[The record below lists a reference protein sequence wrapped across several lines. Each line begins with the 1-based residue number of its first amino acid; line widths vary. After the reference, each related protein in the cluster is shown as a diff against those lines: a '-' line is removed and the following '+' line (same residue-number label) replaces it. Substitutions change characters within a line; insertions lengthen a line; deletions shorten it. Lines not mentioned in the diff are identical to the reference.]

1 MEADLETG
9 VPLEI
14 VEVEEVQPESVEV
27 VELSFEQRVDR
38 LVEMQLEDP
47 TVTARMLAE
56 MYIFV
61 NEFERAQ
68 RTMMEGGGP
77 MAMLKMLMK
86 GGG

>member
-1 MEADLETG
+1 MSETELE
-9 VPLEI
+9 P
-14 VEVEEVQPESVEV
+14 VEVEEVQPEAVEV
-27 VELSFEQRVDR
+27 VELSFEERVER
-38 LVEMQLEDP
+38 LVQMQLEDP

-68 RTMMEGGGP
+68 RTMMESGGP
-77 MAMLKMLMK
+77 MAILKMMMK